1 MHEHALH
8 SLVDFMVSYGA
19 CLATLTISISFWQL
33 PHFSKA
39 SNFCPLCQ
47 ATTVGENTWC
57 NFRPDAPWR
66 QTLWQSHTWR
76 AWQGRSRSPFFS
88 LSYTSA
94 LTVCLDYLHCKYLG
108 SDQYQFG
115 AVFEVLVRFVLPG
128 APDENLERVWEA
140 LQEAYRA
147 LRTPLQS
154 RYRYINKLSMFI
166 RKGYSKLRGK
176 GGEIRHL
183 GFALTLV
190 FKKFMNAGLRVH
202 REILYMLQANNTME
216 RLLSENRTRWSFD
229 AESAAQFATACS
241 EMLSLQARVAR
252 HFAESGEQLFD
263 MTPKCHFLQHLAIMS
278 NGISPR
284 VTWCWAGEDFMH
296 RAQVLAQSSSRGIH
310 CTRVMSKMIRKYRVA
325 LTMQFAEL

>member
-1 MHEHALH
+1 MHSTRWWILWC
-8 SLVDFMVSYGA
+8 LMGL
-19 CLATLTISISFWQL
+19 CLATLTISISFCSCHTF
-33 PHFSKA
+33 PKA

-140 LQEAYRA
+140 PSGGIPC
-147 LRTPLQS
+147 TP
-154 RYRYINKLSMFI
+154 NPP
-166 RKGYSKLRGK
+166 
-176 GGEIRHL
+176 
-183 GFALTLV
+183 
-190 FKKFMNAGLRVH
+190 
-202 REILYMLQANNTME
+202 ANRDIATSTSCPC
-216 RLLSENRTRWSFD
+216 LSEKD
-229 AESAAQFATACS
+229 TANYEEKEEKS
-241 EMLSLQARVAR
+241 
-252 HFAESGEQLFD
+252 D
-263 MTPKCHFLQHLAIMS
+263 
-278 NGISPR
+278 
-284 VTWCWAGEDFMH
+284 TW
-296 RAQVLAQSSSRGIH
+296 
-310 CTRVMSKMIRKYRVA
+310 A
-325 LTMQFAEL
+325 LL